1 MAKTLDDL
9 YNKLDEILN
18 SLSSVNDNIS
28 SIEGGGDSSNRDEI
42 KTAKEEAAKER
53 EKKLERLNTIDK
65 YLRKFL
71 DLSKKAYS
79 SWKELEDQ
87 SYKTGRAMGYNAQTI
102 NQFFHTQ
109 LANTQKLAAELGI
122 THQALDKLQA
132 SYSNV
137 TNRARTLTTEQMK
150 FVGAMNKLVGEA
162 TVTEMLGNMD
172 KLGASSQTAMA
183 RLAKA
188 RNEAAKFGL
197 NANKTSE
204 AIAKNIKLASS
215 YNFKGGTSELAKMVV
230 ESEKMKVNF
239 DSMVKA
245 SEKFGTLDSAI
256 TTSASIQVLGGSFA
270 REFSNP
276 LEAMYEATSDQKSF
290 MERLMR
296 TMQGKGTF
304 NKETGEVQFDPV
316 TRRLVAEFGKQI
328 GMSTEELINMASS
341 QITRTE
347 IDNIVK
353 GQNLGKDQ
361 LEFLKTSALFNAET
375 QKWVVNRINKN
386 GESEEVDITTLSND
400 DIKEIQRNTASEENA
415 FKDIQSIRDH
425 VAEIAKG
432 TSSGKEAIEGASS
445 QLESHVA
452 EQLDSLGQ
460 WVKGLYQDWGWK
472 TILGVGALS
481 VVGSIAY
488 GKILKN
494 RRKKYVQEY
503 EKRIEEIEKR
513 KTGTT
518 SQGNGPSS
526 QGGSIETNPKPKR
539 AVGRGTPQRNAKAVM
554 KRVMRKAKG
563 KGKLVVGAGALL
575 ATVFGLSAASNGTS
589 QEVNTQPNEVG
600 LNGDPILDEL
610 KKHTEILS
618 HMSGGIDKY
627 SESSRSEEGGYGL
640 GGAVGDLAV
649 GLATDPYIATSL
661 GIKAL
666 GSKLGQKTITNIAP
680 KLASKLAL
688 GATTKALAGPL
699 GWGGLAVDG
708 INMLGQGM
716 GWWEED
722 GAVAKTLDIGGSTLT
737 GAGIGAT
744 IGTSVFPVIGS
755 AVGAAVGAGV
765 GALVGVSDD
774 IKEGLQSWDRKTTEL
789 LDSDSIGEK
798 LLGGI
803 SWVGHTLAENS
814 FPGMIAKL
822 FGETEYDRQ
831 EEAWEKHMEATR
843 EQQEAWETQKLGQT
857 SIGDPMLQQKAAYA
871 TIKTHDQIITWY
883 RAYMG
888 LNSDATDEVG
898 ELKKVEFEDVYRAHE
913 KAKGSGEGFAEGG
926 IVGGSS
932 FSGDKLTAKVNSGEM
947 ILNANQ
953 QAKLFSLVAS
963 GPIGG
968 LDGLIKAKDIV
979 GQPQFI
985 SPSAPTPAINSI
997 PQTTSVNVNVNGT
1010 LKLESN
1016 NNSLQIDLAQL
1027 LNNPQFKQQIVDMVS
1042 QGLNERSN
1050 GAVRVNR
1057 NSPQAKSNGGIGKS
1071 SEIMM

>member
-9 YNKLDEILN
+9 YSKLDEILN
-18 SLSSVNDNIS
+18 SLSSLNDNITP
-28 SIEGGGDSSNRDEI
+28 EMGDGKDGGMSDEQ
-42 KTAKEEAAKER
+42 
-53 EKKLERLNTIDK
+53 
-65 YLRKFL
+65 
-71 DLSKKAYS
+71 KARHQ
-79 SWKELEDQ
+79 KELENLETKKQVFDQ
-87 SYKTGRAMGYNAQTI
+87 LLQTIEHVHKRWSDMQDQAYKSGRALGYT
-102 NQFFHTQ
+102 
-109 LANTQKLAAELGI
+109 G
-122 THQALDKLQA
+122 DKLQDYFDA
-132 SYSNV
+132 QLENAQQLAHELGMSDKELLKIQDSYSNA
-137 TNRARTLTTEQMK
+137 TNRAKVLTTEQLR
-150 FVGAMNKLVGEA
+150 FSSAMSKLVGEA
-162 TVTEMLGNMD
+162 TVSTMTENMS
-172 KLGASSQTAMA
+172 KFGASSQTAMA

-188 RNEAAKFGL
+188 RNEAVKFGL
-197 NANKTSE
+197 NATKTSE

-230 ESEKMKVNF
+230 ESERMRVNF
-239 DSMVKA
+239 DSMAKA
-245 SEKFGTLDSAI
+245 SEKFNTLDSTI
-256 TTSASIQVLGGSFA
+256 STSANIQVLGGSFA
-270 REFSNP
+270 REFGNP
-276 LEAMYEATSDQKSF
+276 LEVMYEATSDMGAF
-290 MERLMR
+290 MDRIGR
-296 TMQGKGTF
+296 TLEGKGAF
-304 NKETGEVQFDPV
+304 NKKTGEVQFDPV
-316 TRRLVAEFGKQI
+316 TRRILSEFGKQV
-328 GMSTEELINMASS
+328 GMSTEELITMASS
-341 QITRTE
+341 KITHAE
-347 IDNIVK
+347 IKNAVK
-353 GQNLGKDQ
+353 GRGFTKEQLGYLQ
-361 LEFLKTSALFNAET
+361 GQATFNQDKQAWT
-375 QKWVVNRINKN
+375 INKVDKYGN
-386 GESEEVDITTLSND
+386 SKEVDISTLSPD
-400 DIKEIQRNTASEENA
+400 DIAEIQRNTISEENA
-415 FKDIQSIRDH
+415 FKDIKSIAANVAKMVGDSRSFQEIKTGADTQRDAYA
-425 VAEIAKG
+425 AEGWDATGGALTNWLYAAGGGI
-432 TSSGKEAIEGASS
+432 TSTA
-445 QLESHVA
+445 LM
-452 EQLDSLGQ
+452 
-460 WVKGLYQDWGWK
+460 
-472 TILGVGALS
+472 LGVPW
-481 VVGSIAY
+481 
-488 GKILKN
+488 GK
-494 RRKKYVQEY
+494 RRMSKYFADKKKAIDNKYKEP
-503 EKRIEEIEKR
+503 
-513 KTGTT
+513 KTPKEP
-518 SQGNGPSS
+518 SPSDLSS
-526 QGGSIETNPKPKR
+526 QGKSDITDSKPKR
-539 AVGRGTPQRNAKAVM
+539 AVGRGTLQRNTKAVM

-600 LNGDPILDEL
+600 SNGDPILDEL

-716 GWWEED
+716 EWWEED
-722 GAVAKTLDIGGSTLT
+722 GAVAKTLDIGGSALT

-744 IGTSVFPVIGS
+744 IGTSVFPVIGG

-968 LDGLIKAKDIV
+968 LDALIKAKDIV

-985 SPSAPTPAINSI
+985 SPSAPTPAINSM

>member
-18 SLSSVNDNIS
+18 SLSSVNDNMS

-42 KTAKEEAAKER
+42 KKAKEEAAKER
-53 EKKLERLNTIDK
+53 EKKLEHLNTLDK
-65 YLRKFL
+65 HLTKL
-71 DLSKKAYS
+71 WDLTKKAYS

-87 SYKTGRAMGYNAQTI
+87 SYKTGRAMGYNAKTI

-132 SYSNV
+132 SYSNA

-150 FVGAMNKLVGEA
+150 FVGAMSKLVGEA

-188 RNEAAKFGL
+188 RYEAAKFGL

-256 TTSASIQVLGGSFA
+256 TTSANIQVLGGSFA

-432 TSSGKEAIEGASS
+432 TSSGKEAMEGASS

-452 EQLDSLGQ
+452 EQVDDIGQ

-472 TILGVGALS
+472 TTLGVGALS
-481 VVGSIAY
+481 VGGSMAY

-494 RRKKYVQEY
+494 ERKKIEQEY
-503 EKRIEEIEKR
+503 KKRIDDIENGQTR
-513 KTGTT
+513 TT

-526 QGGSIETNPKPKR
+526 KGKDEIKDPNLRKHKVKYDSNKNLPKDKNTFR
-539 AVGRGTPQRNAKAVM
+539 RLIG
-554 KRVMRKAKG
+554 KAKG

-575 ATVFGLSAASNGTS
+575 ATVFGLSAVSNGTS

-600 LNGDPILDEL
+600 SNGDPILDEL

-666 GSKLGQKTITNIAP
+666 GSKLGQKTITNIVP

-688 GATTKALAGPL
+688 GSTTKALAGPL

-716 GWWEED
+716 GWWEEG
-722 GAVAKTLDIGGSTLT
+722 GAVAKTLDIGGSALT
-737 GAGIGAT
+737 
-744 IGTSVFPVIGS
+744 
-755 AVGAAVGAGV
+755 GAGV

-789 LDSDSIGEK
+789 LDSDSIGDK

-803 SWVGHTLAENS
+803 SWVGHTLVENTL
-814 FPGMIAKL
+814 PGMIANL

-831 EEAWEKHMEATR
+831 EEAWEKHMKATR

-857 SIGDPMLQQKAAYA
+857 SIADPMLQQKAAYA

-898 ELKKVEFEDVYRAHE
+898 ELKKVEFEDIYRAHE

-947 ILNANQ
+947 ILNKNQ
-953 QAKLFSLVAS
+953 QANLFSLVAG
-963 GPIGG
+963 GPMNT
-968 LDGLIKAKDIV
+968 LIRAKEVV
-979 GQPQFI
+979 GQPQYI
-985 SPSAPTPAINSI
+985 SPSAPTPTINSI

-1016 NNSLQIDLAQL
+1016 NNSLQIDLTQL
-1027 LNNPQFKQQIVDMVS
+1027 LNNPQFKQQIVDMVT
-1042 QGLNERSN
+1042 QGINERSN

-1057 NSPQAKSNGGIGKS
+1057 DSPQAKSGGAIGKTAQ
-1071 SEIMM
+1071 INM

>member
-18 SLSSVNDNIS
+18 SLSSVNDNMS

-53 EKKLERLNTIDK
+53 EKKLEHLNTIDK
-65 YLRKFL
+65 HLTKL
-71 DLSKKAYS
+71 WDLTKKAYS

-102 NQFFHTQ
+102 NQFFRTQ

-150 FVGAMNKLVGEA
+150 FVGAMSKLVGEA

-256 TTSASIQVLGGSFA
+256 TTSANIQVLGGSFA

-304 NKETGEVQFDPV
+304 NKKTGEVQFDPV

-432 TSSGKEAIEGASS
+432 TSSGKEAMEGASS

-452 EQLDSLGQ
+452 ELLDSPMQ

-472 TILGVGALS
+472 TTLGVGALS
-481 VVGSIAY
+481 VGGSMAY

-494 RRKKYVQEY
+494 ERKKIEQEY
-503 EKRIEEIEKR
+503 KKRIDDIENGQTR
-513 KTGTT
+513 TT

-526 QGGSIETNPKPKR
+526 KGKDGITDLESNKGREFGKKR
-539 AVGRGTPQRNAKAVM
+539 KKVKTRKAIR
-554 KRVMRKAKG
+554 KLIGKAKG

-575 ATVFGLSAASNGTS
+575 ATVFGLSAATNGTS

-600 LNGDPILDEL
+600 SSGDPILDEL

-716 GWWEED
+716 GWWKEG
-722 GAVAKTLDIGGSTLT
+722 GAVAKTLDIGGSALT

-744 IGTSVFPVIGS
+744 IGSVIPVVGT

-774 IKEGLQSWDRKTTEL
+774 IKEGLQSWDRKTDEL
-789 LDSDSIGEK
+789 LDSDSIGDK

-803 SWVGHTLAENS
+803 SWVGHTLVENTL
-814 FPGMIAKL
+814 PGMIANL

-831 EEAWEKHMEATR
+831 EEAWEKHLKATR

-898 ELKKVEFEDVYRAHE
+898 ELKKVEFEDVYRERE
-913 KAKGSGEGFAEGG
+913 KAQASGEGFAEGG

-932 FSGDKLTAKVNSGEM
+932 YRGDRLTARVNSGEM
-947 ILNANQ
+947 ILNKNQ
-953 QAKLFSLVAS
+953 QANLFSLVAG
-963 GPIGG
+963 GPMNT
-968 LDGLIKAKDIV
+968 LIRAKEVV
-979 GQPQFI
+979 GQPQYI
-985 SPSAPTPAINSI
+985 SPSAPTPTINSI

-1016 NNSLQIDLAQL
+1016 NNSLQIDLTQL
-1027 LNNPQFKQQIVDMVS
+1027 LNNPQFKQQIVDMVT
-1042 QGLNERSN
+1042 QGINERSN

-1057 NSPQAKSNGGIGKS
+1057 DSPQAKSGGAIGKTAQ
-1071 SEIMM
+1071 INM